1 MMPTLT
7 TFIPPETENSSHSDQ
22 ERETSKNKQI
32 KSFCT
37 ANETI
42 LKTKRQ
48 PTDWDKIFAKNIF
61 VNTLIS
67 KIFKEFIQFNIK
79 ITNN

>member
-1 MMPTLT
+1 MPTLT
-7 TFIPPETENSSHSDQ
+7 TFIPPKTENTRHSAQ
-22 ERETSKNKQI
+22 ERETSKKKQI

-42 LKTKRQ
+42 TKTKRQ
-48 PTDWDKIFAKNIF
+48 PTDWDKIFANNIF
-61 VNTLIS
+61 VKTLIS
-67 KIFKEFIQFNIK
+67 KIFKEFVQFNIK